1 MYKTDARFYFYD
13 SLGQKKSSHE
23 PKQLKYCIRIDMYV
37 VEKRQLRETHHKDRV
52 TTDLS
57 PTAAHEIVIS
67 ASLST

>member
-1 MYKTDARFYFYD
+1 
-13 SLGQKKSSHE
+13 
-23 PKQLKYCIRIDMYV
+23 MYV
-37 VEKRQLRETHHKDRV
+37 VEKRQLREIHHKDRV